1 MVFSKSANSDGVV
14 ADNVGDVVSNLPIE
28 SIVVVDKIRLSSV
41 KTETLLVV
49 GSNPKFVDTLFFSFY
64 FPNCVLFMLAHRG
77 HN

>member
-41 KTETLLVV
+41 KTETLKHCWWWVRI
-49 GSNPKFVDTLFFSFY
+49 
-64 FPNCVLFMLAHRG
+64 PNG
-77 HN
+77 